1 MINFCDNDYK
11 STKKIKLGKD
21 TLNADFAQFAGFIY
35 SNYKTKLLNILF
47 EKLKNSNRYRLS
59 LIVEYS
65 TELINFY
72 RKDYYALSSR
82 IEKTIIAEFRK
93 QMIDQKLEHKYP
105 VDDFFVY
112 VTAFE
117 RVAKDEVTS
126 KIKLKEYKKLI
137 NNSEIWEIQN
147 WFSSVVIFLF
157 TDKQVKKYKN
167 SDAKKV
173 WEEEYLKMLQPHDT
187 FGYFPSE
194 KFEIHLDSK
203 ENFDKNYQS
212 NWYYYYK

>member
-1 MINFCDNDYK
+1 MINFYENDYK

-21 TLNADFAQFAGFIY
+21 TLNADFAQFADFIY
-35 SNYKTKLLNILF
+35 SKYKTKLLNILF

-59 LIVEYS
+59 LIVEYR

-72 RKDYYALSSR
+72 RKDYYALSNR
-82 IEKTIIAEFRK
+82 IEKAIIAEFRK
-93 QMIDQKLEHKYP
+93 QIIAQKLEHKYP

-117 RVAKDEVTS
+117 PVAKDEVTS
-126 KIKLKEYKKLI
+126 KIILKEYKKLI

-147 WFSSVVIFLF
+147 WFSSVIIFLF
-157 TDKQVKKYKN
+157 TDKQVKKYRN
-167 SDAKKV
+167 SEAKKV
-173 WEEEYLKMLQPHDT
+173 WEEEYLKILQPHDT

-194 KFEIHLDSK
+194 KFEIHIDSK